1 MQTTLPATDR
11 TRPLVLIFG
20 LAVGIVAGLLLLGL
34 SPLNL
39 FNQTNAETTIADV
52 DALGVHAELPMK
64 GKTTLTMTPSKPG
77 RYELYCGVR
86 GHKDAGMVGTLIVE

>member
-1 MQTTLPATDR
+1 MT
-11 TRPLVLIFG
+11 LVLENREF
-20 LAVGIVAGLLLLGL
+20 VPH
-34 SPLNL
+34 S
-39 FNQTNAETTIADV
+39 FDV